1 MLLLGGCRGDGG
13 CSRGGGSFGELNP
26 SHRPP
31 VGRVPLD
38 LAQAYTSLEVSRVGA
53 ATEAG
58 LAALSPVSVAAV
70 WSACVRLRGAAGEG
84 VRWERECGRLDVV
97 RRIDGQVHP
106 EAALQRLARVAR
118 PGVKE

>member
-53 ATEAG
+53 AAGAG

-70 WSACVRLRGAAGEG
+70 WECMRENTEVRR
-84 VRWERECGRLDVV
+84 ERECGGRGSAAAWMSY
-97 RRIDGQVHP
+97 DGSTADFSFHRGWF
-106 EAALQRLARVAR
+106 LL
-118 PGVKE
+118 